1 MHENG
6 KFSIEGSINF
16 LRKYWAE
23 LCTIRQLDEHG
34 DLHGKLPVSDSLV
47 AGRKQKTAQEKARW
61 KAPQEGWM
69 KINVDGAFDE
79 SSGSGGIGVVIRNY
93 RGEVQLSAWRFIPI
107 GTCAEELEALACRE
121 GLMLAADQR
130 IQRAVL
136 ETDSSSIA
144 AMLVRKGG
152 DRSPLKFIVDEA
164 REAGDSLAEWT
175 VVYKRRESNSVAH
188 ELAQLA
194 KRSRESA
201 VWQLAVP
208 ACVEQ
213 IIARE
218 CTCVSE

>member
-1 MHENG
+1 
-6 KFSIEGSINF
+6 
-16 LRKYWAE
+16 
-23 LCTIRQLDEHG
+23 
-34 DLHGKLPVSDSLV
+34 
-47 AGRKQKTAQEKARW
+47 
-61 KAPQEGWM
+61 M

-93 RGEVQLSAWRFIPI
+93 RDEVQLSAWRFIPI
-107 GTCAEELEALACRE
+107 GTGAEELEALACRE
-121 GLMLAADQR
+121 GLTLAAAQR

-144 AMLVRKGG
+144 AMLARKGG
-152 DRSPLKFIVDEA
+152 DGSPLKFIVDEA
-164 REAGDSLAEWT
+164 LEAGDSLAEWA

-194 KRSRESA
+194 KLSRESA
-201 VWQLAVP
+201 VWQLAEP